1 MTPKHRSIVRE
12 AWLQAGQKGSA
23 QPANPF
29 SKTGAVAGFM
39 QEWIGKNYPV
49 EAAEMRLE
57 NNPDGLCLDAQCVID
72 GTFDPEIASDD
83 VMRNL
88 FEYSP
93 KYTRHLISQ
102 EKAAFDQRVS
112 PGEVSID
119 EMLMLQAQG
128 DPRGDELKAEAD
140 AARAKAKENQA
151 SLEASLLMQSAEQAR
166 HELKARALQSGR
178 RV

>member
-1 MTPKHRSIVRE
+1 MTPKHRLIVRE
-12 AWLQAGQKGSA
+12 AWLQSGQKGSA
-23 QPANPF
+23 QPVNSF

-72 GTFDPEIASDD
+72 GTLNPEIASDE

-88 FEYSP
+88 FEYNP

-102 EKAAFDQRVS
+102 EKAAFDQRIS
-112 PGEVSID
+112 SGESTLSD
-119 EMLMLQAQG
+119 MLTLQAQG

-151 SLEASLLMQSAEQAR
+151 SLEASLRMQSAEQAR
-166 HELKARALQSGR
+166 NELKAQAMKAGR
-178 RV
+178 LG

>member
-12 AWLQAGQKGSA
+12 AWLQTGQKGSA
-23 QPANPF
+23 QPVNPF
-29 SKTGAVAGFM
+29 SKTGPVAGFM

-72 GTFDPEIASDD
+72 GTLDPEIASDD

-88 FEYSP
+88 FEYNP

-102 EKAAFDQRVS
+102 EKAAFDQRIS
-112 PGEVSID
+112 SGESTLSD
-119 EMLMLQAQG
+119 MLTLQAQG

-151 SLEASLLMQSAEQAR
+151 SLEASLRMQSAEQAR
-166 HELKARALQSGR
+166 NELKAQAMKAGR
-178 RV
+178 LG

>member
-1 MTPKHRSIVRE
+1 
-12 AWLQAGQKGSA
+12 
-23 QPANPF
+23 
-29 SKTGAVAGFM
+29 M

-57 NNPDGLCLDAQCVID
+57 NNPVGLCLDAQCVID
-72 GTFDPEIASDD
+72 GTLDPEIASDD

-88 FEYSP
+88 FEYNP

-102 EKAAFDQRVS
+102 EKAAFDQRIS
-112 PGEVSID
+112 SGESTLSD
-119 EMLMLQAQG
+119 MLTLQAQG

-151 SLEASLLMQSAEQAR
+151 SLEASLRMQSAEQAR
-166 HELKARALQSGR
+166 NELKAQAMKAGR
-178 RV
+178 LG